1 MSFLPSP
8 GAPTP
13 QYPATPRVLGLLV
26 VAALLVVGQLYAA
39 LPLRIPVSHAFAA
52 DATFSLSTVFGV
64 GYAAGF
70 LVWGPLSEQ
79 FGRKRMLLFG
89 LTVLVF
95 ATAACALAPSL
106 IELGAARAVQ
116 GLAAAC
122 FAPIVLAYLSDAA
135 PPPRRPLAIS
145 VMATSF
151 LLAGVFGQ
159 VYAAALLTRFA
170 WSGVFWVST
179 ALLAAT
185 VVMIAVGIR
194 DAAPAHRP
202 ETTLARRFR
211 DSLALLVTRPVLL
224 ISGGHVT
231 LMCVF
236 TAFYAALIPVL
247 QQHGAGETGM
257 LWLRIA
263 AIPGM
268 FATLLVGPLA
278 ARLGGIARV
287 ARLGCLV
294 SGGSLLAAP
303 LVLGSPQ
310 LLAIAGCLMCAGV
323 ALSLPS
329 GVMLYGDASPHAR
342 GIGMALN
349 GFVLFL
355 GASLGPLA
363 ALVPVSAPILLGCL
377 AGVSLLGA
385 ASYTGFLRQ
394 TPYSDGPR

>member
-1 MSFLPSP
+1 MTRSRTQ
-8 GAPTP
+8 AA
-13 QYPATPRVLGLLV
+13 QYPATPRLLGLCV

-39 LPLRIPVSHAFAA
+39 LPLRGPVSDAFGA
-52 DATFSLSTVFGV
+52 DATFALATVFGV
-64 GYAAGF
+64 WYAAGF
-70 LVWGPLSEQ
+70 LLWGPLSEQ
-79 FGRKRMLLFG
+79 FGRKRMLLTG
-89 LTVLVF
+89 LTLLVA
-95 ATAACALAPSL
+95 ATAACAFAPTLLA
-106 IELGAARAVQ
+106 LGVARGVQ

-135 PPPRRPLAIS
+135 PPRRRPLAIS

-159 VYAAALLTRFA
+159 LTAAALLTRLA
-170 WSGVFWVST
+170 WPGVFGVST

-185 VVMIAVGIR
+185 VVAIALGMR
-194 DAAPAHRP
+194 DVPPAHRL
-202 ETTLARRFR
+202 ETSLARRFR
-211 DSLALLVTRPVLL
+211 DSLALLATPRVLL

-236 TAFYAALIPVL
+236 TAFYAALAPVL
-247 QQHGAGETGM
+247 EPHGGGEAAM
-257 LWLRIA
+257 LWLRVA
-263 AIPGM
+263 AVPGM

-278 ARLGGIARV
+278 ARLGGVGRV

-294 SGGSLLAAP
+294 SAAALLVAP
-303 LVLGSPQ
+303 LALASLP
-310 LLAIAGCLMCAGV
+310 LLAIAGCVMCAGV

-355 GASLGPLA
+355 GASLGPLTALLPVPVA
-363 ALVPVSAPILLGCL
+363 ALLCGL
-377 AGVSLLGA
+377 AGISLLGA
-385 ASYTGFLRQ
+385 ASLTVLLRR
-394 TPYSDGPR
+394 TP